1 MPRQDQG
8 QDKRQGQSQGRA
20 STGSGKG
27 QCKGKTRMGSEQ
39 GRAETVQVTV
49 GQGQGK
55 AGQYRARSTAV
66 AGQSQ
71 AHCQCNSPPYKASTT
86 WPLPQ
91 PGHRCKPHPQPW
103 LQPPD
108 LLAWSLSYRS
118 STLQSP
124 SLPPTLSE
132 ASRGVTGSRC
142 LLLLLAQS
150 SWAGKATKA

>member
-1 MPRQDQG
+1 
-8 QDKRQGQSQGRA
+8 
-20 STGSGKG
+20 
-27 QCKGKTRMGSEQ
+27 MGSQQ

-55 AGQYRARSTAV
+55 AGQYKARSTAV

-86 WPLPQ
+86 WTLPQ